1 MTDSK
6 KYYKIM
12 GLDKDATEKD
22 IKKTYRKLALQYHPD
37 KNPGNQ
43 EAEEMFKK
51 ISEAYQVLSDSAKR
65 AEYDNTSLSSP
76 FVFSRGHGFNPF
88 TMFNNFQRTH
98 AHNVNGINF
107 STSFGSNVQFTS
119 TSTQTTIRDG
129 KRIVTTIH
137 TSNGKTTKTI
147 EEFPM

>member
-1 MTDSK
+1 M
-6 KYYKIM
+6 
-12 GLDKDATEKD
+12 
-22 IKKTYRKLALQYHPD
+22 
-37 KNPGNQ
+37 
-43 EAEEMFKK
+43 
-51 ISEAYQVLSDSAKR
+51 
-65 AEYDNTSLSSP
+65 
-76 FVFSRGHGFNPF
+76 
-88 TMFNNFQRTH
+88 NNF
-98 AHNVNGINF
+98 F

>member
-6 KYYKIM
+6 NYYKIM
-12 GLDKDATEKD
+12 GLDKDANEKD
-22 IKKTYRKLALQYHPD
+22 IKKAYRRLALLHHPD

-51 ISEAYQVLSDSAKR
+51 ISEAYQVLSDSEKR
-65 AEYDNTSLSSP
+65 TEYNNTSINKP
-76 FVFSRGHGFNPF
+76 FIFTRRNNFNPF
-88 TMFNNFQRTH
+88 EVFNSFQQTH
-98 AHNVNGINF
+98 RHGVFGINL
-107 STSFGSNVQFTS
+107 STSFSPNIQFSS

>member
-1 MTDSK
+1 MPLTKIQQNVISIFNSNEFLQK
-6 KYYKIM
+6 KRD
-12 GLDKDATEKD
+12 GLSLKEKD
-22 IKKTYRKLALQYHPD
+22 FYF
-37 KNPGNQ
+37 
-43 EAEEMFKK
+43 M
-51 ISEAYQVLSDSAKR
+51 
-65 AEYDNTSLSSP
+65 
-76 FVFSRGHGFNPF
+76 
-88 TMFNNFQRTH
+88 NNF
-98 AHNVNGINF
+98 F

>member
-1 MTDSK
+1 MSDSK

-22 IKKTYRKLALQYHPD
+22 IKKMYRKLALEYHPD

-51 ISEAYQVLSDSAKR
+51 ISEAYQVLSDTTKR
-65 AEYDNTSLSSP
+65 AAYDNTSMSSP
-76 FVFSRGHGFNPF
+76 FIFSGRQSFNPF
-88 TMFNNFQRTH
+88 VVFNNFQQAHTH
-98 AHNVNGINF
+98 NINGLNF
-107 STSFGSNVQFTS
+107 STSFSSNVQFTS
-119 TSTQTTIRDG
+119 KSIQTTIRDG
-129 KRIVTTIH
+129 KRIVTTIQ